1 MGEGR
6 NKENLK
12 LLMPGITKAEAVK
25 QTAMAGIT
33 IRNGFWA

>member
-12 LLMPGITKAEAVK
+12 LLMPGITKAETGK
-25 QTAMAGIT
+25 QRAMAGIT
-33 IRNGFWA
+33 IRNGIWA